1 MQTVRPFRYLLWIL
15 TFHPVSKIEFN
26 APVLLDDHLI
36 HKRHERPRLEFHAFL
51 LFFQHMEEYL
61 DAPPTLGLIFFLLGN
76 GLNFL
81 AELCVFGEQCLVILL
96 ELVLIPFAP
105 GRFRPPAA

>member
-36 HKRHERPRLEFHAFL
+36 HQRYEHPRFKVRALFL
-51 LFFQHMEEYL
+51 V
-61 DAPPTLGLIFFLLGN
+61 G
-76 GLNFL
+76 
-81 AELCVFGEQCLVILL
+81 V
-96 ELVLIPFAP
+96 
-105 GRFRPPAA
+105 